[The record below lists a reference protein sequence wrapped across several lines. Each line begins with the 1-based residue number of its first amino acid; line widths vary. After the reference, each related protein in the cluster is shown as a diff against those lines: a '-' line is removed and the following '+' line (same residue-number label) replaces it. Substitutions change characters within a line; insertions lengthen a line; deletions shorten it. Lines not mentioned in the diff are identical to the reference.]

1 MPTRIQGPMAAL
13 GAVLIWGFTFV
24 PSKLALA
31 EMGPFT
37 LAALRFSV
45 ALAAILPIALRGHPS
60 SAAWR
65 KLSLPT
71 VAPLG
76 LTGVALYFGLQNL
89 GLARTTAAEA
99 GLMSATV
106 PALTALLSAALLRE
120 PLGLGRL
127 AGILASLVGV
137 ALVVLSPADAAG
149 SRGSLEGD
157 LMVLGASL
165 AWAVYTLLGK
175 RVAGRAPDTVLLAC
189 TMAIGTL
196 LLLPAAALEQA
207 PMPLPNASASAWL
220 SVLFLGLGG
229 SAASFFCWNAA
240 LRRMDA
246 SAASIYINLVP
257 VVTLISSALLLH
269 ESLLPAQLL
278 GGALVLMGVYLAGR

>member
-1 MPTRIQGPMAAL
+1 MPTSIQGPMAAL
-13 GAVLIWGFTFV
+13 GAVLIWGLTFV
-24 PSKLALA
+24 PTKLALA

-37 LAALRFSV
+37 LAVLRFSV
-45 ALAAILPIALRGHPS
+45 ALAAILPIALRGYPR
-60 SAAWR
+60 SATWR
-65 KLSLPT
+65 KLPLST
-71 VAPLG
+71 TAPLG

-106 PALTALLSAALLRE
+106 PALTALLSTVLLRE
-120 PLGLGRL
+120 PLGLRRL
-127 AGILASLVGV
+127 AGILASLTGV
-137 ALVVLSPADAAG
+137 ALVVLSPAGLAG

-157 LMVLGASL
+157 LMILAASL
-165 AWAVYTLLGK
+165 AWAVYTLIGK
-175 RVAGRAPDTVLLAC
+175 RVAGRVPDTVLLAC

-196 LLLPAAALEQA
+196 LLLPAAALEPA
-207 PMPLPNASASAWL
+207 PVPLPNASASAWL

-229 SAASFFCWNAA
+229 SAASFFCWSAA

-246 SAASIYINLVP
+246 SAASIFINLVP
-257 VVTLISSALLLH
+257 VVTIISSALLLH